1 MAGLSRDRSAWANPG
16 RSDVPGTSGEPRSTV
31 VDDPAVTGP
40 AAAGPGRTAEPFTVP
55 DSLGWQRRY
64 LWTAAAADAGVALLA
79 GAVAFGV
86 RFGHVTAYS
95 RSYLLLTVLFPVAW
109 MLALLLS
116 HAYERRFLFIGNDEY
131 RRVLNAGIGLTAAL
145 AVLSYAGNVQVA
157 RGYVVVALP
166 LVTLAGVAAR
176 FALRRRLFRLR
187 RRGECM
193 RRVVVLG
200 YERAAANFCRQ
211 LRRERYHGME
221 IVGACLPPHR
231 PHRTRI
237 SDVGVEVFGTFDDV
251 DRAVRATRADTVAVL
266 ACPEMD
272 SGAMRRLSWALE
284 RTGTDLVVAT
294 ALLDVAGPRTT
305 IRPVDGLP
313 MLHVE
318 HAELSGSRRLLK
330 GLFDRLLAVLILLVA
345 GPLLA
350 VLAVLVRRDT
360 PGPALFRQV
369 RVGKDGREFVLYKLR
384 TMYADAEQRQE
395 QLNGRNE
402 LDGVLFKMR
411 DDPRITPVGRTL
423 RRYSLDELPQLLN
436 VLRGQMS
443 LVGPRPPLPC
453 EVAQYPADVRR
464 RLVVKPG
471 LTGLWQVSGRSDLSW
486 EDSVRLDLRY
496 VENWS
501 LTFDLVILLR
511 TVTALVRTS
520 GAY

>member
-1 MAGLSRDRSAWANPG
+1 MSFVLPASLS
-16 RSDVPGTSGEPRSTV
+16 
-31 VDDPAVTGP
+31 
-40 AAAGPGRTAEPFTVP
+40 
-55 DSLGWQRRY
+55 WQRRY
-64 LWTAAAADAGVALLA
+64 LWVAATVDGCVALLA
-79 GAVAFGV
+79 GAIAFAF
-86 RFGHVTAYS
+86 RFGSVAPYNVPYVFLS
-95 RSYLLLTVLFPVAW
+95 LLFPFAW
-109 MLALLLS
+109 MLALLVG
-116 HAYERRFLFIGNDEY
+116 HAYERRFLFVGNDEY

-145 AVLSYAGNVQVA
+145 AVLSYAADVQVA

-166 LVTLAGVAAR
+166 LVTLGGVAAR
-176 FALRRRLFRLR
+176 FALRRRLFRSR

-221 IVGACLPPHR
+221 VVGACLPPHR
-231 PHRTRI
+231 PHRSRI
-237 SDVGVEVFGTFDDV
+237 SDVGVDVFGTFDDV
-251 DRAVRATRADTVAVL
+251 DRAVRATGADTVAVL

-272 SGAMRRLSWALE
+272 STAMRRLSWALE
-284 RTGTDLVVAT
+284 RTATDLVVAT

-318 HAELSGSRRLLK
+318 HAELSGGRRLLK
-330 GLFDRLLAVLILLVA
+330 GLFDRVLAVLALVVA
-345 GPLLA
+345 GPLLVVVA
-350 VLAVLVRRDT
+350 ALVRRET

-384 TMYADAEQRQE
+384 TMYADAEERQE
-395 QLNGRNE
+395 QLNGQNE

-411 DDPRITPVGRTL
+411 ADPRITPLGRAL

-453 EVAQYPADVRR
+453 EVAQYPEDVRR